1 MSLKD
6 RLDQLE
12 ERERKLLLLFM
23 GIFSALVLLL
33 VPVLVA
39 ASVSAQRTENDRIRD
54 IIQSIVDER
63 VTLSR
68 RQAEVK
74 RVEKRYASQAPA
86 LASYLAQV
94 ADKVDVDIPET
105 QDRSTVPAGK
115 TFEERSTK
123 IRLRGVGML
132 ALSNFMESIARS
144 GHAVSISKLIIRKR
158 GTKADDYDVEMEVS
172 AFDRDDAKQKSK
184 ADDPDDETKD

>member
-1 MSLKD
+1 MSLKE
-6 RLDQLE
+6 RFEQLE
-12 ERERKLLLLFM
+12 ERERKLLLILL
-23 GIFSALVLLL
+23 GIFSAMVLLL
-33 VPVLVA
+33 VPIAVA
-39 ASVSAQRTENDRIRD
+39 MSVGSQRAENDRIRE

-74 RVEKRYASQAPA
+74 RVEKRYAKQAPA

-105 QDRSTVPAGK
+105 QDRSTVPAGRN
-115 TFEERSTK
+115 FEERSTK

-132 ALSNFMESIARS
+132 ALSNFMEKIAQS
-144 GHAVSISKLIIRKR
+144 GYSVSISKLIIRRR
-158 GTKADDYDVEMEVS
+158 GAKPDDYDVEMEVS
-172 AFDRDDAKQKSK
+172 AFDREQEKKKSKKDDAKEGS
-184 ADDPDDETKD
+184 EE